1 MIDPREPW
9 TPEQIKEVW
18 PVLVFLPEYMREQID
33 PLMDV
38 QSEQNPNAEWPS
50 NTRFT
55 SYKMY
60 AYLVKHLDPLRPEV
74 NWTAGS
80 RNVFCLSF
88 G

>member
-1 MIDPREPW
+1 
-9 TPEQIKEVW
+9 
-18 PVLVFLPEYMREQID
+18 MREQID

-60 AYLVKHLDPLRPEV
+60 AYLVKHLDPLRPELTGQPDRV
-74 NWTAGS
+74 MFFVYRLADIIFVG
-80 RNVFCLSF
+80 C
-88 G
+88 